1 MSNPIPTLREIR
13 KACEL
18 GPLRGPELDAFWV
31 DTDAARDPLRSVRD
45 SLRALLGDRD
55 DCKILFYGHSGSG
68 KSTELNKLVDELGPD
83 WFVVGFSV
91 RDEMSLTEINS
102 EDIVLVLMERLA
114 AAAAAAKPPI
124 AIDLEALGAIHHWFD
139 TVSQERQETDARAG
153 RIEAGVQARTPSLL
167 DIVKLFASFKAEV
180 RYEASNKQTR
190 VERIRRRPGEL
201 LAWSNRLIAA
211 VRNGLAGRHLL
222 FMVEDLDK
230 LDIATAR
237 QVFFLRPTMLTGLD
251 ASVVYTIP
259 IFAFHSPE
267 AGLLRTQF
275 HRVVSL
281 PMIKV
286 AGPRGEPAEGS
297 RVVEKIVLRRLG
309 ASALTSEALE
319 LLIEKTGGVLQHAFE
334 VIVGATL
341 LRDAP
346 VPLEVEQI
354 RYSLQRR
361 KNEFLTEI
369 TLPYNEVEGL
379 KYRKQL
385 FDRLRE
391 CLDHQRAG
399 KPGRPTGE
407 GIDQVLLKSCALVE
421 YNGDC
426 WLGVH
431 PLVQDLLDED
441 PAL

>member
-1 MSNPIPTLREIR
+1 MPEPVPTLRDIR

-18 GPLRGPELDAFWV
+18 GPLRGPALDEFWV
-31 DTDAARDPLRSVRD
+31 DTDAARDPLRSVRE
-45 SLRALLGDRD
+45 SLCALLGDRD

-68 KSTELNKLVDELGPD
+68 KSTELNKLVNELGPD

-91 RDEMSLTEINS
+91 RDEMSLTEING

-114 AAAAAAKPPI
+114 AAALEAGI
-124 AIDLEALGAIHHWFD
+124 SIDREALGAVHHWFD
-139 TVSQERQETDARAG
+139 TVSHERQETNARAG

-180 RYEASNKQTR
+180 RYEANNKETR

-201 LAWSNRLIAA
+201 LAYSNQLVNA
-211 VRNGLAGRHLL
+211 VRTGLAGRHLL
-222 FMVEDLDK
+222 LIVEDLDK

-251 ASVVYTIP
+251 ASIVYTIP
-259 IFAFHSPE
+259 IFTFHSPE

-286 AGPRGEPAEGS
+286 AGPRGERAEGY
-297 RVVEKIVLRRLG
+297 RVVREIIGRRLG
-309 ASALTSEALE
+309 PSALTAEALD

-346 VPLEVEQI
+346 VPLGREQI

-361 KNEFLTEI
+361 KSEFLTEI
-369 TLPYNEVEGL
+369 TLPYNEVDGL
-379 KYRKQL
+379 KDRKQL

-391 CLDHQRAG
+391 CLGSQRAG
-399 KPGRPTGE
+399 TPSRPTGE

-421 YNGDC
+421 YNGEC

>member
-1 MSNPIPTLREIR
+1 MPEPVPTLRDIR

-18 GPLRGPELDAFWV
+18 GPLRGSALTKFWV
-31 DTDAARDPLRSVRD
+31 DTDAARDPHRFVRH
-45 SLRALLGDRD
+45 SLRELLGDRD

-68 KSTELNKLVDELGPD
+68 KSTELNKLVNELGPD

-91 RDEMSLTEINS
+91 RDEMSLTEING

-114 AAAAAAKPPI
+114 AAALEAGI
-124 AIDLEALGAIHHWFD
+124 EIDREALGAVHHWFD
-139 TVSQERQETDARAG
+139 SVSHERQETNARAA
-153 RIEAGVQARTPSLL
+153 RLETGVQARTPSLL

-180 RYEASNKQTR
+180 RYEANNKETR

-201 LAWSNRLIAA
+201 LAYSNQLVNA
-211 VRNGLAGRHLL
+211 VRTGLAGRHLL
-222 FMVEDLDK
+222 LIVEDLDK

-251 ASVVYTIP
+251 ASIVYTIP
-259 IFAFHSPE
+259 IFTFHSPE

-286 AGPRGEPAEGS
+286 AGPRGERAEGY
-297 RVVEKIVLRRLG
+297 RVVGEIIGRRLG
-309 ASALTSEALE
+309 PSALTAEALD

-346 VPLEVEQI
+346 VPLGREQI

-361 KNEFLTEI
+361 KSEFLTEI
-369 TLPYNEVEGL
+369 TLPYNEVDGL
-379 KYRKQL
+379 KDRKQL

-391 CLDHQRAG
+391 CLGSQRAG
-399 KPGRPTGE
+399 MPSRPTGE

-421 YNGDC
+421 YNGEC

>member
-1 MSNPIPTLREIR
+1 MPEPVPTLRDIR

-18 GPLRGPELDAFWV
+18 GPLRGSALSKFWV
-31 DTDAARDPLRSVRD
+31 DTDAARDPHRFVRH
-45 SLRALLGDRD
+45 SLRELLGDRD
-55 DCKILFYGHSGSG
+55 DCKILFCGHSGSG
-68 KSTELNKLVDELGPD
+68 KSTEINKLINELGAD

-114 AAAAAAKPPI
+114 AAALEAGL
-124 AIDLEALGAIHHWFD
+124 AIDREALGAIHHWFD
-139 TVSQERQETDARAG
+139 TVSHERQETDARAG
-153 RIEAGVQARTPSLL
+153 RIEAGIEAGTPSLL

-180 RYEASNKQTR
+180 RYEANNKETR

-201 LAWSNRLIAA
+201 LAYSNQLVNA
-211 VRNGLAGRHLL
+211 VRNGLGGRHLL
-222 FMVEDLDK
+222 FIVEDLDK

-237 QVFFLRPTMLTGLD
+237 EVFFLRPNMLTGLD
-251 ASVVYTIP
+251 ASIVYTIP

-267 AGLLRTQF
+267 ASQIRNQF
-275 HRVVSL
+275 HRVVPL

-286 AGPRGEPAEGS
+286 AGPRGEPEEGF
-297 RVVEKIVLRRLG
+297 RVVREIIVRRLG
-309 ASALTSEALE
+309 AFALTPEAQD

-341 LRDAP
+341 LREAP
-346 VPLEVEQI
+346 VPLGQEQI
-354 RYSLQRR
+354 HYSLQRR
-361 KNEFLTEI
+361 KSEFLTEI
-369 TLPYNEVEGL
+369 TLPYTEVEGL

-391 CLDHQRAG
+391 CLADQRAG

-421 YNGDC
+421 YNGEC